1 MQYTR
6 PEQSNKLPQNEDNDT
21 SRATEIAKP
30 SNLSIKSPRRQ
41 ERKNVD
47 WPYKNIRFNEQ
58 VAVYEVPGY
67 DESRFMQYGDYEPDR
82 ESSYCCTIQ

>member
-1 MQYTR
+1 MQETR
-6 PEQSNKLPQNEDNDT
+6 LEQSNKLPQNEGNDT

-30 SNLSIKSPRRQ
+30 SNLSIKSPRRL

-67 DESRFMQYGDYEPDR
+67 DESRFMQYGDYEPDSR
-82 ESSYCCTIQ
+82 GGGCCTIQ